1 MSFELLDTVVL
12 SEDLPDKGLRC
23 GDVGAIVEVYPGDR
37 YDVEFVTGAGKTLAL
52 LTLSAHQVHSMGPEE
67 ILSVRQMN
75 AA

>member
-12 SEDLPDKGLRC
+12 SEDLPDKGLKS
-23 GDVGAIVEVYPGDR
+23 GDVGAVVEIYPGNR
-37 YDVEFVTGAGKTLAL
+37 FDVEFVTGAGKTLAL
-52 LTLSAHQVHSMGPEE
+52 LTLSGHQIHAMGPGE